1 MSRFSVG
8 KANIFWGFFFF
19 VLGSSFFF
27 FVRLQSFQVFN
38 FLQNDICMVSNFI
51 AHDLQGI
58 QDSFLSESN
67 NPEVFLALGGESSL
81 DAAISKA
88 MGSCVSVRRYKS

>member
-8 KANIFWGFFFF
+8 KANIFWVFFFF

-27 FVRLQSFQVFN
+27 FVRLPSFQVFN

-81 DAAISKA
+81 DAAIFKA